1 MSSLAVQFCFNI
13 PKATLHW
20 SKHCAMLFEKL
31 QTTLRRKKV
40 LYNVVLILLEQHWT
54 GKKPYGFFSLRLQTT
69 LHGKK
74 CNAMLSEHCRLNFL
88 LDFLII
94 TGCCKCHTKNVQ
106 ISPTLRNINPGL
118 TLNKKAGL
126 NRISQSRP
134 LDIYFFHS
142 LYPR

>member
-40 LYNVVLILLEQHWT
+40 LYNVVLILLEQHWAE
-54 GKKPYGFFSLRLQTT
+54 KKPYGFFSLRLQTT
-69 LHGKK
+69 LHRKK

-88 LDFLII
+88 LDFLTI
-94 TGCCKCHTKNVQ
+94 TGCCKCHTKSVQ